1 MKHLIFLFF
10 LFGIIGC
17 SPNQN
22 EEFDLIIS
30 NVGLIDG
37 TGTDLIN
44 NINVYIKNNKIY
56 TIDSKK
62 IEQKQNIIDG
72 RGKFLIPGLFDSH
85 VHTSSYKKDFER
97 FIHFGITSIFV
108 TGGSKTT
115 NEFYERLRTLGEQD
129 SIAAPRVFHT
139 SQTMTMEG
147 KHPAKT
153 YGASS
158 WIDGE
163 TIFNLRDTLQIESV
177 VNQVSQHPIVGI
189 KLIIEDGPSPPFVD
203 RILQEFVDKVSKEAT
218 RNGKEVFAHISDNTE
233 LSMVLKAN
241 IKNIVHFVGIDLDF
255 ENGKQLVDSI
265 YNSDMSW
272 VTTLMLEK
280 SFIYPLYPEWMQRV
294 EDFNVF
300 NIDDI
305 EMLKDS
311 SYIQRAEQYV
321 YMLQNVWGIEN
332 PNLKNIIIPYVE
344 EINTLNK
351 NGVNMVLGTDTGNNF
366 IFPGYSLHEEMQ
378 LMELGG
384 IKPIDIIKMSSHN
397 AAKMLDVLDT
407 HGTIEVGKYADM
419 ILLDENP
426 LKTISNTL
434 SINKV
439 IKNGRIQKRIN

>member
-10 LFGIIGC
+10 LAGLIGC
-17 SPNQN
+17 TPSQ
-22 EEFDLIIS
+22 EDYFDLIIS
-30 NVGLIDG
+30 NVNLIDG
-37 TGTDLIN
+37 TGFELTKN
-44 NINVYIKNNKIY
+44 VNVYIKDNKIY
-56 TIDSKK
+56 AIDSKTL
-62 IEQKQNIIDG
+62 EQNQNILDG
-72 RGKFLIPGLFDSH
+72 KDKFLIPGLFDSH

-115 NEFYERLRTLGEQD
+115 DEFYEKLRTLGEQD
-129 SIAAPRVFHT
+129 SLPSPRVFHT
-139 SQTMTMEG
+139 SQIMTMEG

-163 TIFNLRDTLQIESV
+163 TVFNLRDTLQIESV
-177 VNQVSQHPIVGI
+177 INQVSQQPIVGI
-189 KLIIEDGPSPPFVD
+189 KLVIEDGPIPPFVD
-203 RILQEFVDKVSKEAT
+203 RMPQEFVNKVSKEAAK
-218 RNGKEVFAHISDNTE
+218 NGKGVFAHISDNTE
-233 LSMVLKAN
+233 LSMVLKAD

-255 ENGKQLVDSI
+255 ENGKQLIDSI
-265 YNSDMSW
+265 YKSDLSW
-272 VTTLMLEK
+272 ITTLMLEK

-300 NIDDI
+300 DTEDI
-305 EMLKDS
+305 KILKDS
-311 SYIQRAEQYV
+311 SYIQQAEQYV
-321 YMLQNVWGIEN
+321 YMLKNVWGIEN
-332 PNLKNIIIPYVE
+332 PNLENIIIPYVE
-344 EINTLNK
+344 EINILNK

-384 IKPIDIIKMSSHN
+384 IEPIEIIKMSSHN
-397 AAKMLDVLDT
+397 AAKMLDMLDT
-407 HGTIEVGKYADM
+407 HGTIEVGKFADM
-419 ILLDENP
+419 ILLDKDP
-426 LKTISNTL
+426 LKSISNTL